1 MTVSKVSLSLDA
13 DVLAE
18 ARERVGG
25 RGVSGYV
32 NEALRRQ
39 LRRDAL
45 AELLAQMR
53 EQNGPVSTDAMEEVR
68 RLWPGPADDIATRPA

>member
-1 MTVSKVSLSLDA
+1 MAVTKVSMSLDA
-13 DVLAE
+13 EILAQT
-18 ARERVGG
+18 RERVGG

-45 AELLAQMR
+45 TDLLAEMQAT
-53 EQNGPVSTDAMEEVR
+53 NGPVDDRLIEEVR
-68 RLWPGPADDIATRPA
+68 RLWPGRDDTDARSPE